1 MARSPQLRRVMQW
14 TLAHLGERPTVALA
28 ARAAGLSTRS
38 LARRFAQETGTTWRR
53 FLHDARMVE
62 AMRRL
67 GEPDAR
73 VGDVALDLGFGS
85 PGAFTHA
92 FTAFAGESPRRFL
105 ASHREPG

>member
-1 MARSPQLRRVMQW
+1 MR
-14 TLAHLGERPTVALA
+14 HGH
-28 ARAAGLSTRS
+28 
-38 LARRFAQETGTTWRR
+38 RFAMVSGATSPDVAAR